1 MASKNQWQDTQKQWK
16 AFPLDWELYTDYNN
30 ADDEI
35 KRLTPFQI
43 GILLAAVYPYR
54 WDTRWLNLG
63 ISRDELDKQISEIE
77 DRLMQTEDTG
87 MATKDDIRD
96 GMYEAMNRL
105 AAQIV
110 SGRFT
115 DIAVSEDGTVSQP
128 SAGGAE
134 DIELPE
140 DDPATPLVNEEFAAK
155 AGGVIN
161 VRLTIQRIFNDL
173 AAWHFGAITAAVAES
188 RLILLYGLEAGAN
201 LTAFVNYYWTVDP
214 TPDTVILLLEVLD
227 SMFFCRGLNSQTYAS
242 YCLNAHVLTAER
254 ETLLKLTPL
263 LTPELLSAWYETGID
278 APSTDYFNYSCVR
291 ADDETIVIATINPN
305 YTTLTQWKIN
315 HRLRITAT
323 GAFVDPTGIIRDLWY
338 YKPVG
343 GAVQNAIASTNV
355 TVGAGVP
362 KPTTTENPYNV
373 AHKYTWTTE
382 TLFTS
387 AMVLQVLPHGV
398 INAPL
403 TGTISVLIEDL
414 GEIGY

>member
-227 SMFFCRGLNSQTYAS
+227 SMFFCRGL
-242 YCLNAHVLTAER
+242 
-254 ETLLKLTPL
+254 
-263 LTPELLSAWYETGID
+263 SALYETGID
-278 APSTDYFNYSCVR
+278 TPSTDYFNYSCVR